1 MIYSLHTVFKNHS
14 FKNEKCGT
22 VGSHKTRVRHS
33 FVMQK
38 SSFWSFCLKEGTKQP
53 LSLAFS

>member
-14 FKNEKCGT
+14 FKNERCGT

-38 SSFWSFCLKEGTKQP
+38 SSFCLKEEGTKQP

>member
-1 MIYSLHTVFKNHS
+1 MIYSLHSVQKS
-14 FKNEKCGT
+14 LFKNERCGT

-38 SSFWSFCLKEGTKQP
+38 SSFCLKEEGTKQP

>member
-14 FKNEKCGT
+14 FKNERCGT

-38 SSFWSFCLKEGTKQP
+38 SSFCLKEGTKQP